1 MSDDSE
7 RQFYETVQADAWLH
21 FVGRD
26 ASQAIEAE
34 GCEAFCDSLSDKA
47 LENLVE
53 YILGLD

>member
-1 MSDDSE
+1 MSDNGE

-34 GCEAFCDSLSDKA
+34 GSEAFCYSLSDKA
-47 LENLVE
+47 LEMLVE
-53 YILGLD
+53 YFNGLA